1 MEATVAT
8 TAAAPEQTNASVSE
22 ASASSSSSPVKF
34 AGRTRV
40 KDLVGR
46 EDGGLGLV
54 DAEVVVAGWI
64 KTIRFGN
71 KNRLAF
77 INLNDGSSL
86 SGIQIVVDDSKEG
99 FDQLRRTECST
110 GASVWV
116 GGKVVKSPGK
126 GQAIELLAHRVAL
139 LGGSAPLEYPLA
151 GKKDFTME
159 YLRDIAHLRART
171 NTFSAVT
178 RVRNALSW
186 ATHQFFQEKGFLY
199 VHTPLITCSDCEG
212 AGEMFQVTTLLNGVK
227 KPEEVVRTPTGEV
240 DYAQDFFGRPAYLTV
255 SGQLNG
261 EYYACGLGN
270 IYTFGPTF
278 RAENSNTRRHLAEFW
293 MIEPEMAF
301 YDLHDNMDL
310 AEAYVK
316 HCIKHVLTHCAED
329 MKWLESIY
337 KGEGGS
343 LLARLEHVVATP
355 FSRITYTEA
364 IEALLKS
371 GATFEEKVEWG
382 IDMSSEHE
390 RYLTEKIYNGPTI
403 VTDYPKDFKAFY
415 MRLNDDGKTVAA
427 MDVLM
432 PTLGELIGGSQRE
445 ERLDVLRERFRE
457 HNLPEEPY
465 KAYLDTRR
473 FGSVPHSGFGL
484 GFERLVLFVTGIE
497 NIRDVIP
504 FPRYPKHALF

>member
-1 MEATVAT
+1 MFSSRWTV
-8 TAAAPEQTNASVSE
+8 
-22 ASASSSSSPVKF
+22 
-34 AGRTRV
+34 R
-40 KDLVGR
+40 DILGR
-46 EDGGLGLV
+46 EDGGVGLV
-54 DAEVVVAGWI
+54 DQEGVVAGWI
-64 KTIRFGN
+64 RTVRFGN
-71 KNRLAF
+71 KGKLAF
-77 INLNDGSSL
+77 INLNDGSL
-86 SGIQIVVDDSKEG
+86 ITGLQVVCDSNKEG
-99 FDQLRRTECST
+99 FDQLKATDCSA
-110 GASVWV
+110 GASIWIF
-116 GGKVVKSPGK
+116 GKVVKSPAK
-126 GQAIELLAHRVAL
+126 GQTVEFLASKVAL
-139 LGGSAPLEYPLA
+139 VGGCDPLTYPLA
-151 GKKDFTME
+151 GKGHSVEF
-159 YLRDIAHLRART
+159 LREQAHLRART
-171 NTFSAVT
+171 NTFSAVA
-178 RVRNALSW
+178 RVRNGLSF
-186 ATHQFFQEKGFLY
+186 ATHQFFQAKGFLN

-212 AGEMFQVTTLLNGVK
+212 AGEMFQVTTLLNNVK
-227 KPEEVVRTPTGEV
+227 KPEEVARTPTGEIN
-240 DYAQDFFGRPAYLTV
+240 YAEDFFGKPSYLTV

-301 YDLHDNMDL
+301 YDLVDNMDL

-316 HCIKHVLTHCAED
+316 HCIQHVLTTYPED
-329 MKWLESIY
+329 MKFLDSVY

-343 LLARLEHVVATP
+343 LLARLEHVLATP
-355 FSRITYTEA
+355 FTRITYTEA

-371 GATFEEKVEWG
+371 GAKFEEKVEWG

-390 RYLTEKIYNGPTI
+390 RYLTEKIYNTPVI

-445 ERLDVLRERFRE
+445 ERLDVLRARFAE
-457 HNLPEEPY
+457 HKLPEEPY

-484 GFERLVLFVTGIE
+484 GFERLVLFVSGVE
-497 NIRDVIP
+497 NIRDAIP
-504 FPRYPKHALF
+504 FPRYPKHAQF